1 MMNRDTVMD
10 AARLAVGGG
19 PVRGGISRGEWVG
32 AGLVFALALVL
43 RVVFIRT
50 HVWNSDEPQHLH
62 VVWAWAHGRL
72 PYRDVFD
79 NHSPLFSWLCS
90 PLFRLLGERADI
102 VEWMR
107 VAMVPLYGVSVWCI
121 YRLGVV
127 LFSRRAGL
135 WAAVIG
141 GVYPPWFTIMGEFRT
156 DVLWTTLWL
165 VTLVILLTG
174 RLTLG
179 RLFCA
184 GLALGA
190 TFSVSMKTTL
200 LLLSMGGG
208 GLCVVAVGPWLRRI
222 PAGAGE
228 EVSFWKRALALLG
241 GLLVVPGGWVLFF
254 AAQGAWGEFYY
265 GLITHNIV
273 PRVDGA
279 ALKWTRLGGVNLVR
293 FAIGILAGGLSMPL
307 LARDRG
313 QAQRRVFLFVVAGL
327 FYPLLH
333 GLWPVVTAQDDMPHY
348 PILAVV
354 IAGMGAML
362 FESRASS
369 RALRFVLPALVF
381 SGAIAE
387 FTVMLRWESI
397 HDRSNLNRI
406 QGIQDLLTLT
416 DASDFVLDAKGNT
429 IFRERPYFYAIETL
443 TAQRAARG
451 LLADDVPEHLIATR
465 TAVVIL
471 SKRMT
476 ERTKD
481 FLEQNYVGVGHYTVA
496 GKHLSVAGK
505 YLPAPDTDGAIRFD
519 IALPQQYM
527 LLTKHGLGGGTLDG
541 LPLDGPREL
550 ASGPHIFWPPP
561 HTTDH
566 FTLLWSRA
574 YERGFS
580 PFTKDSPDDPDNEH

>member
-184 GLALGA
+184 G
-190 TFSVSMKTTL
+190 
-200 LLLSMGGG
+200 
-208 GLCVVAVGPWLRRI
+208 I
-222 PAGAGE
+222 
-228 EVSFWKRALALLG
+228 
-241 GLLVVPGGWVLFF
+241 
-254 AAQGAWGEFYY
+254 
-265 GLITHNIV
+265 
-273 PRVDGA
+273 
-279 ALKWTRLGGVNLVR
+279 
-293 FAIGILAGGLSMPL
+293 
-307 LARDRG
+307 
-313 QAQRRVFLFVVAGL
+313 
-327 FYPLLH
+327 
-333 GLWPVVTAQDDMPHY
+333 
-348 PILAVV
+348 
-354 IAGMGAML
+354 
-362 FESRASS
+362 
-369 RALRFVLPALVF
+369 
-381 SGAIAE
+381 
-387 FTVMLRWESI
+387 
-397 HDRSNLNRI
+397 SNCDERM
-406 QGIQDLLTLT
+406 T
-416 DASDFVLDAKGNT
+416 DAARIVVLAN
-429 IFRERPYFYAIETL
+429 R
-443 TAQRAARG
+443 RAARSRRPMRN
-451 LLADDVPEHLIATR
+451 D
-465 TAVVIL
+465 
-471 SKRMT
+471 
-476 ERTKD
+476 
-481 FLEQNYVGVGHYTVA
+481 
-496 GKHLSVAGK
+496 
-505 YLPAPDTDGAIRFD
+505 
-519 IALPQQYM
+519 
-527 LLTKHGLGGGTLDG
+527 
-541 LPLDGPREL
+541 PR
-550 ASGPHIFWPPP
+550 A
-561 HTTDH
+561 
-566 FTLLWSRA
+566 A
-574 YERGFS
+574 
-580 PFTKDSPDDPDNEH
+580 